1 MPELPI
7 PRMTATLIP
16 PPEGADIRAVGN
28 FRIDLDLDA
37 DRRPTRPATVPGER
51 RKAIVASERRP
62 CHCTTCGGAGHN
74 SRSKKCP
81 DREVE
86 P

>member
-1 MPELPI
+1 MTEYELPA
-7 PRMTATLIP
+7 PRMTATLIQV
-16 PPEGADIRAVGN
+16 PEDARPGVVGN
-28 FRIDLDLDA
+28 FRIDLDLDV
-37 DRRPTRPATVPGER
+37 DRRPPAIPGER

-62 CHCTTCGGAGHN
+62 CHCTSCGGAGHN